1 VIIAVFA
8 GAAAVM
14 SALIT
19 FWLSKP
25 ASPLYVLDHP
35 NERSLH
41 SEPTP
46 RTGGVAIVT
55 TVLAIGT
62 AFALYRGEYS
72 YGLLAIASSMTLV
85 AAMSLADDR
94 YRVHAGLRFASHV
107 AAALLIVSAGFVA
120 DNTWLPGTYGG
131 LAPALTNAA
140 TLLFVVWMV
149 DLYNFMDG
157 IDGFAGG
164 MSVIGFGTMALLAL
178 IAGQNLLAGLVTVV
192 AAAAF
197 GFLVLNFPPARI
209 FMGDVGSATLGLL
222 AAAFSLWG
230 SQSGAFPLWAAVL
243 IFSPFIVD
251 ATVTLLRRALRRERV
266 WEAHSTHYYQRLVQA
281 GWSHRKVVLWEYTLM
296 LMASASALWGVPQ
309 SDHAQWILLS
319 LWAFAYAV
327 LAWAVARKI
336 AARRNLPFRA
346 EFAK

>member
-1 VIIAVFA
+1 MSIAVFA
-8 GAAAVM
+8 GVAAVM
-14 SALIT
+14 SAFLAH
-19 FWLSKP
+19 WLSKP
-25 ASPLYVLDHP
+25 SSPFYVLDHP
-35 NERSLH
+35 NDRSLH

-46 RTGGVAIVT
+46 RTGGIAIVT
-55 TVLAIGT
+55 TIVAIGAAL
-62 AFALYRGEYS
+62 AFYQGQYS
-72 YGLLAIASSMTLV
+72 YRLLPIIVAMTVV
-85 AAMSLADDR
+85 AAMSLADDLC
-94 YRVHAGLRFASHV
+94 RVHASVRFISHV
-107 AAALLIVSAGFVA
+107 AAAALIISAGFVV
-120 DNTWLPGTYGG
+120 DNTWMPGTYAG

-140 TLLFVVWMV
+140 TLVFIVWMV
-149 DLYNFMDG
+149 ELYNFMDG
-157 IDGFAGG
+157 IDGLAGG
-164 MSVIGFGTMALLAL
+164 MSVIGFGTMSILAL
-178 IAGQNLLAGLVTVV
+178 VAGQHLLAGLVAVIAS
-192 AAAAF
+192 AAL
-197 GFLVLNFPPARI
+197 GFLALNFPPARI

-266 WEAHSTHYYQRLVQA
+266 WEAHRTHYYQRLIQA

-336 AARRNLPFRA
+336 AARRDLPLRA
-346 EFAK
+346 QYAK